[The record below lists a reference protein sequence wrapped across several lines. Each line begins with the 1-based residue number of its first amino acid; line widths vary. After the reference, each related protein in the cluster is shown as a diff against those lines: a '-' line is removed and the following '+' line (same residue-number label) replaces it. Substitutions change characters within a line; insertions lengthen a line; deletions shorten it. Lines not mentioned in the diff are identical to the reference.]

1 MFLYLENTYIIFT
14 NNLLLDNP
22 DLVRGSNG
30 QKFFNIGY
38 LNLASCLTR
47 TFIQPVKDLTGKM
60 WIQKFSKTT
69 VILFYY
75 LEIFP
80 QNSLF
85 SSGKLL
91 SMRVFCLPWQK
102 FTKGPMELG
111 AISNFHH
118 WRPHGRI

>member
-1 MFLYLENTYIIFT
+1 MFDGIIRIFYSQVKIIYKLMFLYLENTYIIFT

-60 WIQKFSKTT
+60 
-69 VILFYY
+69 
-75 LEIFP
+75 
-80 QNSLF
+80 
-85 SSGKLL
+85 
-91 SMRVFCLPWQK
+91 
-102 FTKGPMELG
+102 
-111 AISNFHH
+111 
-118 WRPHGRI
+118 

>member
-60 WIQKFSKTT
+60 
-69 VILFYY
+69 
-75 LEIFP
+75 
-80 QNSLF
+80 
-85 SSGKLL
+85 
-91 SMRVFCLPWQK
+91 
-102 FTKGPMELG
+102 
-111 AISNFHH
+111 
-118 WRPHGRI
+118 